1 MRQLIFSLLF
11 LALSVIPHG
20 ASAQSTVLNDI
31 IQQSCSNASQ
41 ELTFIIND
49 LVNEVKANKDIN
61 AALKNFIRKYQPGS
75 ANFDRA
81 IRAIAKTDILPSIL
95 AHGADIAASDDR
107 LAPILN
113 IIEKADGFPCIQNDR
128 IRKLYDEAR
137 EFGYNAIRKNP
148 KLYSQLRSVMDGS
161 SAYKLASADF
171 FRKLLPKNLN
181 ESERACADI
190 LLNYYAYIAAGGNTA
205 DLPESYVK
213 TIKEAFAHLTRGR
226 NPFGLSVEGIM
237 SMVKQAFPWMAD
249 LSWLL
254 KPVTP

>member
-1 MRQLIFSLLF
+1 MRNLIFSLMF
-11 LALSVIPHG
+11 LTLSMSANR
-20 ASAQSTVLNDI
+20 ASAQQTVLEDI

-41 ELTFIIND
+41 ELSSIIYD
-49 LVNEVKANKDIN
+49 LVNEVKASKDIN

-128 IRKLYDEAR
+128 IRKLYDEVR
-137 EFGYNAIRKNP
+137 EFGYNAIKKNP
-148 KLYSQLRSVMDGS
+148 KLYAQFRSVMDGS

-171 FRKLLPKNLN
+171 FRKLLPRNMN

-205 DLPESYVK
+205 DLPDSYVK